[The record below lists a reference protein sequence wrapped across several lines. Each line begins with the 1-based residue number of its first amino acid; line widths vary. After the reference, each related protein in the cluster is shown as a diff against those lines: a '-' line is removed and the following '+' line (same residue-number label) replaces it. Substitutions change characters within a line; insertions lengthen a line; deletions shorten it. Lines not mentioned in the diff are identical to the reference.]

1 MAAQELFC
9 AQERSI
15 MKDVIIIGAGTAGL
29 TAAIYALRAGK
40 SVLVLEQ
47 GNYGGQIINTPKVEN
62 YPGIEQVSGYEF
74 AAGLFRQAEKL
85 GMEYRS
91 RKVTGIRME
100 EEAAADGSTGD
111 LAAAC
116 GAAEGMEAGC
126 FADVRIPCKIV
137 ETAEETYRTRALILA
152 TGAKNR
158 PLGIEKEEEYTG
170 RGISYCATC
179 DGMFFRGKKVAVV
192 GGGNTALEDAAFL
205 SNYCEKVYL
214 IHRRDTFRGEE
225 KLVRELQAKEN
236 VEFQLNKTVL
246 ALEGELTLQA
256 AVLYDKISG
265 EESRLE
271 IDGLF
276 VAIGQVPETEVFA
289 GLVERDE
296 NGYIVAGE
304 DCHTSIDGIFAAG
317 DCRKKTVRQL
327 TTAAAD
333 GAVAALAAAQL

>member
-1 MAAQELFC
+1 
-9 AQERSI
+9 

-62 YPGIEQVSGYEF
+62 YPGIEQISGYEF
-74 AAGLFRQAEKL
+74 AAGLYRQAEKL

-91 RKVTGIRME
+91 EKVTDIRLEDGAEARE
-100 EEAAADGSTGD
+100 ELSSASLETGN
-111 LAAAC
+111 
-116 GAAEGMEAGC
+116 
-126 FADVRIPCKIV
+126 KIV
-137 ETAEETYRTRALILA
+137 ETTEQSYRARAVILA

-158 PLGIEKEEEYTG
+158 PLGIEKEAEYTG

-214 IHRRDTFRGEE
+214 IHRRETFRGEE
-225 KLVRELQAKEN
+225 KLVKELRKKEN
-236 VEFQLNKTVL
+236 VEFFLNKTVQE
-246 ALEGELTLQA
+246 LEGGATLQA
-256 AVLYDKISG
+256 VVLRDKISG

-271 IDGLF
+271 ISGLF
-276 VAIGQVPETEVFA
+276 VAIGQMPENGVFVFFVD
-289 GLVERDE
+289 LDE
-296 NGYIVAGE
+296 NGYILAGE
-304 DCHTSIDGIFAAG
+304 DCRTNVEGIFAAG

-333 GAVAALAAAQL
+333 GAVAALAAAQV

>member
-1 MAAQELFC
+1 
-9 AQERSI
+9 

-62 YPGIEQVSGYEF
+62 YPGIEQISGYEF
-74 AAGLFRQAEKL
+74 AAGLYRQAEKL

-91 RKVTGIRME
+91 EKVTDIRLEGGAEAKE
-100 EEAAADGSTGD
+100 ELSSASLETGN
-111 LAAAC
+111 
-116 GAAEGMEAGC
+116 
-126 FADVRIPCKIV
+126 KIV
-137 ETAEETYRTRALILA
+137 ETTEQSYRARAVILA

-158 PLGIEKEEEYTG
+158 PLGIEKESEYTG

-214 IHRRDTFRGEE
+214 IHRRETFRGEE
-225 KLVRELQAKEN
+225 KLVKELRKKEN
-236 VEFQLNKTVL
+236 VEFFLNKTVQE
-246 ALEGELTLQA
+246 LEGGATLQA
-256 AVLYDKISG
+256 VVLRDKISG

-271 IDGLF
+271 ISGLF
-276 VAIGQVPETEVFA
+276 VAIGQMPENGVFA
-289 GLVERDE
+289 GLVDLDE
-296 NGYIVAGE
+296 NGYILAGE
-304 DCHTSIDGIFAAG
+304 DCRTNVEGIFAAG

-333 GAVAALAAAQL
+333 GAVAALAAAQV

>member
-1 MAAQELFC
+1 
-9 AQERSI
+9 

-47 GNYGGQIINTPKVEN
+47 GKYGGQIINTPKVEN
-62 YPGIEQVSGYEF
+62 YPGIEQISGYEF
-74 AAGLFRQAEKL
+74 AAGLYRQAEKL

-91 RKVTGIRME
+91 EKVTDIRLEDGAEARE
-100 EEAAADGSTGD
+100 ELSSASLETGN
-111 LAAAC
+111 
-116 GAAEGMEAGC
+116 
-126 FADVRIPCKIV
+126 KIV
-137 ETAEETYRTRALILA
+137 ETTEQSYCARAVILA

-158 PLGIEKEEEYTG
+158 PLGIEKEAEYTG

-214 IHRRDTFRGEE
+214 IHRRETFRGEE
-225 KLVRELQAKEN
+225 KLVKELRKKEN
-236 VEFQLNKTVL
+236 VEFFLNKTVQE
-246 ALEGELTLQA
+246 LEGGATLQA
-256 AVLYDKISG
+256 VVLRDKISG
-265 EESRLE
+265 EKSRLE
-271 IDGLF
+271 ISGLF
-276 VAIGQVPETEVFA
+276 VAIGQMPENGVFA
-289 GLVERDE
+289 GLVDLDE
-296 NGYIVAGE
+296 NGYILAGE
-304 DCHTSIDGIFAAG
+304 DCRTNVEGIFAAG

-333 GAVAALAAAQL
+333 GAVAALAAAQV

>member
-1 MAAQELFC
+1 
-9 AQERSI
+9 

-62 YPGIEQVSGYEF
+62 YPGIEQISGYEF
-74 AAGLFRQAEKL
+74 AAGLYRQAEKL

-91 RKVTGIRME
+91 EKVTDIRLEGGAEAKE
-100 EEAAADGSTGD
+100 ELSSASLETGN
-111 LAAAC
+111 
-116 GAAEGMEAGC
+116 
-126 FADVRIPCKIV
+126 KIV
-137 ETAEETYRTRALILA
+137 ETTEQSYHARAVILA

-158 PLGIEKEEEYTG
+158 PLGIEKEAEYTG

-214 IHRRDTFRGEE
+214 IHRRETFRGEE
-225 KLVRELQAKEN
+225 KLVKELRKKEN
-236 VEFQLNKTVL
+236 VEFFLNKTVQE
-246 ALEGELTLQA
+246 LEGGATLQA
-256 AVLYDKISG
+256 VVLRDKISG

-271 IDGLF
+271 ISGLF
-276 VAIGQVPETEVFA
+276 VAIGQMPETGFLPGWWIWMKTVIYWRARTA
-289 GLVERDE
+289 GPTWKGSLPRETAAKNGASAHHGGRRRRSRRTGGRAGVER
-296 NGYIVAGE
+296 
-304 DCHTSIDGIFAAG
+304 
-317 DCRKKTVRQL
+317 R
-327 TTAAAD
+327 
-333 GAVAALAAAQL
+333 

>member
-1 MAAQELFC
+1 
-9 AQERSI
+9 

-62 YPGIEQVSGYEF
+62 YPGIEQISGYEF
-74 AAGLFRQAEKL
+74 AAGLYRQAEKL

-91 RKVTGIRME
+91 EKVTDIRLEGGAEAKE
-100 EEAAADGSTGD
+100 ELSSASLETGN
-111 LAAAC
+111 
-116 GAAEGMEAGC
+116 
-126 FADVRIPCKIV
+126 KIV
-137 ETAEETYRTRALILA
+137 ETTEQSYRARAVILA

-158 PLGIEKEEEYTG
+158 PLGIEKEAEYTG

-214 IHRRDTFRGEE
+214 IHRRETFRGEE
-225 KLVRELQAKEN
+225 KLVKELRKKEN
-236 VEFQLNKTVL
+236 VEFFLNKTVQE
-246 ALEGELTLQA
+246 LEGGATLQA
-256 AVLYDKISG
+256 VVLRDKISG

-271 IDGLF
+271 ISGLF
-276 VAIGQVPETEVFA
+276 VAIGQMPENGVFA
-289 GLVERDE
+289 GLVDLDE
-296 NGYIVAGE
+296 NGYILAGE
-304 DCHTSIDGIFAAG
+304 DCRTNVEGIFAAG

-333 GAVAALAAAQL
+333 GAVAALAAAQV

>member
-1 MAAQELFC
+1 
-9 AQERSI
+9 

-62 YPGIEQVSGYEF
+62 YPGIEQISGYEF
-74 AAGLFRQAEKL
+74 AAGLYRQAEKL

-91 RKVTGIRME
+91 EKVTDIRLEGGAEAKE
-100 EEAAADGSTGD
+100 ELSSASLETGN
-111 LAAAC
+111 
-116 GAAEGMEAGC
+116 
-126 FADVRIPCKIV
+126 KIV
-137 ETAEETYRTRALILA
+137 ETTEQSYRARAVILA

-158 PLGIEKEEEYTG
+158 LLGIEKESEYTG

-214 IHRRDTFRGEE
+214 IHRRETFRGEE
-225 KLVRELQAKEN
+225 KLVKELRKKEN
-236 VEFQLNKTVL
+236 VEFFLNKTVQE
-246 ALEGELTLQA
+246 LEGGATLQA
-256 AVLYDKISG
+256 VVLRDKISG

-271 IDGLF
+271 ISGLF
-276 VAIGQVPETEVFA
+276 VAIGQMPENGVFA
-289 GLVERDE
+289 GVVDLDE
-296 NGYIVAGE
+296 NGYILAGE
-304 DCHTSIDGIFAAG
+304 DCRTNVEGIFAAG

-333 GAVAALAAAQL
+333 GAVAALAAAQV

>member
-1 MAAQELFC
+1 
-9 AQERSI
+9 

-62 YPGIEQVSGYEF
+62 YPGIEQISGYEF
-74 AAGLFRQAEKL
+74 AAGLYRQAEKL

-91 RKVTGIRME
+91 EKVTDIRLEDGAEARE
-100 EEAAADGSTGD
+100 ELSYASLETGN
-111 LAAAC
+111 
-116 GAAEGMEAGC
+116 
-126 FADVRIPCKIV
+126 KIV
-137 ETAEETYRTRALILA
+137 ETTEQSYCARAVILA

-158 PLGIEKEEEYTG
+158 PLGIEKEAEYTG

-214 IHRRDTFRGEE
+214 IHRRETFRGEE
-225 KLVRELQAKEN
+225 KLVKELRKKEN
-236 VEFQLNKTVL
+236 VEFFLNKTVQE
-246 ALEGELTLQA
+246 LEGGATLQA
-256 AVLYDKISG
+256 VVLRDKISG

-271 IDGLF
+271 ISGLF
-276 VAIGQVPETEVFA
+276 VAIGQMPENGVFA
-289 GLVERDE
+289 GLVDLDE
-296 NGYIVAGE
+296 NGYILAGE
-304 DCHTSIDGIFAAG
+304 DCRTNVEGIFAAG

-333 GAVAALAAAQL
+333 GAVAALAAAQV

>member
-1 MAAQELFC
+1 
-9 AQERSI
+9 

-62 YPGIEQVSGYEF
+62 YPGIEQISGYEF
-74 AAGLFRQAEKL
+74 AAGLYRQAEKL

-91 RKVTGIRME
+91 EKVTDIRLEDGAEARE
-100 EEAAADGSTGD
+100 ELSYASLETGN
-111 LAAAC
+111 
-116 GAAEGMEAGC
+116 
-126 FADVRIPCKIV
+126 KIV
-137 ETAEETYRTRALILA
+137 ETTEQSYRARAVILA

-158 PLGIEKEEEYTG
+158 PLGIEKEAEYTG

-214 IHRRDTFRGEE
+214 IHRRETFRGEE
-225 KLVRELQAKEN
+225 KLVKELRKKEN
-236 VEFQLNKTVL
+236 VEFFLNKAVQE
-246 ALEGELTLQA
+246 LEGGATLQA
-256 AVLYDKISG
+256 VVLRDKISG

-271 IDGLF
+271 ISGLF
-276 VAIGQVPETEVFA
+276 VAIGQMPENGVFA
-289 GLVERDE
+289 GLVDLDE
-296 NGYIVAGE
+296 NGYILAGE
-304 DCHTSIDGIFAAG
+304 DCRTNVEGIFAAG

-333 GAVAALAAAQL
+333 GAVAALAAAQV

>member
-1 MAAQELFC
+1 
-9 AQERSI
+9 

-47 GNYGGQIINTPKVEN
+47 GTYGGQIVNTPKVEN
-62 YPGIEQVSGYEF
+62 YPGIEQISGYEF
-74 AAGLFRQAEKL
+74 ASGLYRQAEKL

-91 RKVTGIRME
+91 EKVT
-100 EEAAADGSTGD
+100 D
-111 LAAAC
+111 LRLEDNA
-116 GAAEGMEAGC
+116 EAGEELSS
-126 FADVRIPCKIV
+126 ASVEAGDKIV
-137 ETAEETYRTRALILA
+137 ETTKQSYHAKAVILA

-158 PLGIEKEEEYTG
+158 PLGVEREAEYTG

-214 IHRRDTFRGEE
+214 IHRRETFRGEE
-225 KLVRELQAKEN
+225 KLVNELQKKDN
-236 VEFQLNKTVL
+236 VEFLLNKTVQ
-246 ALEGELTLQA
+246 ALEGETTLQA
-256 AVLYDKISG
+256 VILLDKISG

-271 IDGLF
+271 ISGLF
-276 VAIGQVPETEVFA
+276 VAIGQIPENEVFA
-289 GLVERDE
+289 KLVDLDE
-296 NGYIVAGE
+296 NGYILAGE
-304 DCHTSIDGIFAAG
+304 DCRTSVEGIFAAG

-333 GAVAALAAAQL
+333 GAVAALAASQI

>member
-1 MAAQELFC
+1 
-9 AQERSI
+9 

-62 YPGIEQVSGYEF
+62 YPGIEQISGYEF
-74 AAGLFRQAEKL
+74 AAGLYRQAEKL

-91 RKVTGIRME
+91 EKVTDIRLEDGAEARE
-100 EEAAADGSTGD
+100 ELSSASLETGN
-111 LAAAC
+111 
-116 GAAEGMEAGC
+116 
-126 FADVRIPCKIV
+126 KIV
-137 ETAEETYRTRALILA
+137 ETTEQSYRARAVILA

-158 PLGIEKEEEYTG
+158 PLGIEKEAEYTG

-214 IHRRDTFRGEE
+214 IHRRETFRGEE
-225 KLVRELQAKEN
+225 KLVKELRKKEN
-236 VEFQLNKTVL
+236 VEFFLGKTVQE
-246 ALEGELTLQA
+246 LEGGATLQA
-256 AVLYDKISG
+256 VVLRDKISG

-271 IDGLF
+271 ISGLF
-276 VAIGQVPETEVFA
+276 VAIGQMPENGVFA
-289 GLVERDE
+289 RLVDLDE
-296 NGYIVAGE
+296 NGYILAGE
-304 DCHTSIDGIFAAG
+304 DCRTNVEGIFAAG

-333 GAVAALAAAQL
+333 GAVAALAAAQV